1 SGDLPPLT
9 LTVRSDNRPTVQWVQ
24 GHGSISRSSLER
36 RAVLRTLNAL
46 KDELDYL
53 KTLGSGTIVIEHIE
67 GKSNIMPDTLS
78 RLFDREVPLQSGRK
92 MKLVDALHGGSDNI
106 ADFPEIFPE
115 PQSDTAGLSWI
126 MRSEGAEL
134 IGEDAHDVD
143 IYTILN
149 ALPTSDCLVSCF
161 AADPAADEQQPKPIV
176 ESLCENNWDVNGVLN
191 DFLYLRRVF

>member
-1 SGDLPPLT
+1 AWRFTLAQQHYHSNRRELT
-9 LTVRSDNRPTVQWVQ
+9 ACCKSVQAAVDVIANLASLIVRRLAPAYPYGWVQ

-36 RAVLRTLNAL
+36 RVVLRTLSAL

-67 GKSNIMPDTLS
+67 GKSNIMRDTLS

-134 IGEDAHDVD
+134 
-143 IYTILN
+143 
-149 ALPTSDCLVSCF
+149 
-161 AADPAADEQQPKPIV
+161 
-176 ESLCENNWDVNGVLN
+176 DVNGVLN
-191 DFLYLRRVF
+191 DFLYLRRVFNALRPSAKRIEDTQ